1 LKRGEAHLKK
11 ISSPFPYRG
20 EGDKGLPAAQGFGRW
35 GIRLPISSNN
45 EKRGEMNNLVKIYA
59 RPKLNSPN
67 MLAAWPGIGNVAVIV
82 ATYLQR
88 KMGFKELGEVVAS
101 NFFDPI
107 GVVVRDNVVEAPQFP
122 QNKFYY
128 WKNKGG
134 GSDVI
139 LFIGDDQPAAKGY
152 DLANCVLD
160 VGLRFQVKRIY
171 TCAATVTRIHH
182 TEQPRAWG
190 VATSQPVAED
200 LEAQDLVQRG
210 NLQIAGLNGL
220 LLGVA
225 KERGIEG
232 VCLLG
237 EVPMYATRVQ
247 NPMAALAI
255 VNVLTKILGIEIDI
269 AELAQLAQETGERI
283 KQVAAEAMGEYI
295 DYFTEPIWE
304 QEEQEEEEE

>member
-1 LKRGEAHLKK
+1 MKD
-11 ISSPFPYRG
+11 S
-20 EGDKGLPAAQGFGRW
+20 
-35 GIRLPISSNN
+35 
-45 EKRGEMNNLVKIYA
+45 VKLYA
-59 RPKLNSPN
+59 RPRLNAPN
-67 MLAAWPGIGNVAVIV
+67 MLAAWPGIGNVAIIV
-82 ATYLQR
+82 ATYLE
-88 KMGFKELGEVVAS
+88 KKLGFKELGEVVAS
-101 NFFDPI
+101 HFFDPI

-152 DLANCVLD
+152 ELANCVLD
-160 VGLRFQVKRIY
+160 VGLRFQVERVY
-171 TCAATVTRIHH
+171 TCAAAVTRIHH

-190 VATSQPVAED
+190 VATSPQVAED
-200 LEAQDLVQRG
+200 LKGYGLVQRG
-210 NLQIAGLNGL
+210 NLQISGLNGL

-225 KERGIEG
+225 KERDIEG

-237 EVPMYATRVQ
+237 EVPMYATRIQ

-255 VNVLTKILGIEIDI
+255 VNVLTGMLGIEVDVT
-269 AELAQLAQETGERI
+269 EMAQLANETKERM
-283 KQVAAEAMGEYI
+283 KQVAAEAIGEYI

-304 QEEQEEEEE
+304 QEEEEEE